1 MPVIVERLPGQ
12 PIIVLHYE
20 GFLDLE
26 IVKSAFIQ
34 SAKLAAEIE
43 GTVYRIA
50 DVSNADSNFVEIVKI
65 IKASRANVQGNATDT
80 KFQVIFVGQNQL
92 IHLYADA
99 LKQLGAAPIPI
110 FHTMEDAMHFI
121 KLEQK
126 KQAELSN
133 IQPTIE

>member
-26 IVKSAFIQ
+26 TVKSAFIQ
-34 SAKLAAEIE
+34 SAKLATEIE

-92 IHLYADA
+92 IHLYTDT

-121 KLEQK
+121 ELEQK
-126 KQAELSN
+126 KQLDL
-133 IQPTIE
+133 QR

>member
-1 MPVIVERLPGQ
+1 MPVIVERLPDQ
-12 PIIVLHYE
+12 PIIILHYE

-34 SAKLAAEIE
+34 SAGLAAEIE

-110 FHTMEDAMHFI
+110 FHTMEDAMQFI
-121 KLEQK
+121 NIEKQK
-126 KQAELSN
+126 QLDLQK
-133 IQPTIE
+133 

>member
-1 MPVIVERLPGQ
+1 MPVTVERIPNK
-12 PIIVLHYE
+12 PIIILHYE

-26 IVKSAFIQ
+26 TVKSAFVQ
-34 SAKLAAEIE
+34 SAKLAADIQ
-43 GTVYRIA
+43 GIIYRVA
-50 DVSNADSNFVEIVKI
+50 DVRNADSNFVEIVNI

-110 FHTMEDAMHFI
+110 FHTMEDAMQFI
-121 KLEQK
+121 ELEQQK
-126 KQAELSN
+126 NSDATI
-133 IQPTIE
+133 IQPAD

>member
-1 MPVIVERLPGQ
+1 MPVTVERLPDQ

-34 SAKLAAEIE
+34 SAKLATEIE

-50 DVSNADSNFVEIVKI
+50 DVNNADSNFVEIVKI

-80 KFQVIFVGQNQL
+80 KFQVIFVGKNQL
-92 IHLYADA
+92 IHLYTDT

-110 FHTMEDAMHFI
+110 FHTMDDAMHFVKI
-121 KLEQK
+121 EQQKQLDLQKLG
-126 KQAELSN
+126 
-133 IQPTIE
+133 

>member
-1 MPVIVERLPGQ
+1 MPVKVERLPDQ
-12 PIIVLHYE
+12 PVIILHYE

-26 IVKSAFIQ
+26 TVKSAFIQ
-34 SAKLAAEIE
+34 SAGLAAEIE

-50 DVSNADSNFVEIVKI
+50 DVNNADSNFVEIVKI

-92 IHLYADA
+92 IHFYTDA

-110 FHTMEDAMHFI
+110 FHTMEDALHYVELDKQ
-121 KLEQK
+121 KL
-126 KQAELSN
+126 A
-133 IQPTIE
+133 

>member
-1 MPVIVERLPGQ
+1 MPVTVERLPDQ

-34 SAKLAAEIE
+34 SAKLATEIE

-50 DVSNADSNFVEIVKI
+50 DVNNADSNFVEIVKI

-80 KFQVIFVGQNQL
+80 KFQVIFVGKNQL
-92 IHLYADA
+92 IHLYTDT

-110 FHTMEDAMHFI
+110 FHTMDDAMHFI
-121 KLEQK
+121 ELDQQKQLDLQKLG
-126 KQAELSN
+126 
-133 IQPTIE
+133 